1 GTWAIVVLLAC
12 ALAVGAVAVC
22 FAEGGS
28 RVPSSG
34 GAYAYIAN
42 AFGPMNGHIVGTML
56 WFSNL
61 LADGGIAAA
70 LGDTVASVA
79 PPAATAAVRA
89 LVIVGV
95 IGGIAVVNLLS
106 VRAGVRLLGGA
117 TVVKMLPLAA
127 FLLFGAS
134 GVRAANLG
142 LHSVGTANL
151 AGIGRAG
158 ILAVFAYMGM
168 EGALCASGEVR
179 DPSRNIPRALFAT
192 LGLVTALYLAIQ
204 VVAQG
209 ILGAAL
215 AGSAAPLADAIARVN
230 PGLRGLL
237 ILGTSLSLFGWLCS
251 DILSTPRVVF
261 AGARDGLLPRVF
273 GRVAAGRGT
282 PYVAIIAYASAA
294 AAIALAGGFTE
305 LAVLSALA
313 MAPVY
318 VGGCLA
324 AVSLKRRGVA
334 LAGAP
339 LGFRGLG
346 VAAAVGVGSMI
357 LMVAMASR
365 AEILGL
371 CAALALSALG
381 YAISRRGAAVRFSS

>member
-1 GTWAIVVLLAC
+1 MQMSERDAGLRRAVGPWGFTANGVNSIVGGGIFVVPAALAAQTGTWAIVVLLAC

-79 PPAATAAVRA
+79 PPAAAAAVRA

-117 TVVKMLPLAA
+117 TVIKMLPLAA

-158 ILAVFAYMGM
+158 ILAVFA
-168 EGALCASGEVR
+168 
-179 DPSRNIPRALFAT
+179 
-192 LGLVTALYLAIQ
+192 
-204 VVAQG
+204 
-209 ILGAAL
+209 
-215 AGSAAPLADAIARVN
+215 
-230 PGLRGLL
+230 
-237 ILGTSLSLFGWLCS
+237 
-251 DILSTPRVVF
+251 
-261 AGARDGLLPRVF
+261 
-273 GRVAAGRGT
+273 
-282 PYVAIIAYASAA
+282 
-294 AAIALAGGFTE
+294 
-305 LAVLSALA
+305 
-313 MAPVY
+313 
-318 VGGCLA
+318 
-324 AVSLKRRGVA
+324 
-334 LAGAP
+334 
-339 LGFRGLG
+339 
-346 VAAAVGVGSMI
+346 
-357 LMVAMASR
+357 
-365 AEILGL
+365 
-371 CAALALSALG
+371 
-381 YAISRRGAAVRFSS
+381 